1 MKSKKG
7 AVVRISEP
15 INRDNDEVNTEQ
27 NRNILYE
34 KQFLIEKMNFFCRLK
49 PQCRSEIELLVKEF
63 NSDNNL
69 IITKLKKD
77 AGDKFDDYIKHP
89 KTKLKINGDEVN
101 NVLKSL
107 ENEVKEIITENMK
120 DIEIKMDNLKAK
132 IVVLVNKINKYLFD
146 TKAQFD
152 NVYLS
157 GTIEG
162 DKELKIDDLVE
173 SFALGF
179 GIGGGGIGALVGI
192 GITQGVAEGIGGGL
206 LLGGAF
212 GIASAGVGLLVGLV
226 GYGIYNIYKA
236 THKEEDLVELVQKS
250 KKKFYGNIDN
260 YCNQIQTQ
268 LNEYKEG
275 VIKEFEKHIETQVS
289 KFKLRLDKI
298 NAPEKY
304 ENKFNNYKVKRNKI

>member
-1 MKSKKG
+1 
-7 AVVRISEP
+7 
-15 INRDNDEVNTEQ
+15 
-27 NRNILYE
+27 
-34 KQFLIEKMNFFCRLK
+34 
-49 PQCRSEIELLVKEF
+49 
-63 NSDNNL
+63 
-69 IITKLKKD
+69 
-77 AGDKFDDYIKHP
+77 
-89 KTKLKINGDEVN
+89 
-101 NVLKSL
+101 
-107 ENEVKEIITENMK
+107 MK